1 MSEIFGK
8 HTSWE
13 VKSDNMIDGKYE
25 LTVMGGK
32 IVSVAHASPKSDSPA
47 REHADE
53 LVEALAFYANEE
65 NWRLNGPLDVNSPRF
80 DGESRATTLL
90 AKIREASNE

>member
-1 MSEIFGK
+1 MSAPDKIWISASFAAGDMVAKEK
-8 HTSWE
+8 RRYTPTDDTSYLL
-13 VKSDNMIDGKYE
+13 S
-25 LTVMGGK
+25 T
-32 IVSVAHASPKSDSPA
+32 PP

-80 DGESRATTLL
+80 DGESRATALL